1 VAQLF
6 SLGHMTRSQDIGDFV
21 LGAATMAF
29 TPIVVFFVAGFGL
42 SFARSS
48 RFFPL
53 LILAFSF
60 FSFVAVCVWRWKHR
74 RLPRLF
80 FAAEFAVAICANAAF
95 VLVFGPPDTG
105 IAALIEL

>member
-1 VAQLF
+1 MAQLF
-6 SLGHMTRSQDIGDFV
+6 SLGQMTRSQNIGDFV
-21 LGAATMAF
+21 LGAAAMTL

-53 LILAFSF
+53 LLLALSF
-60 FSFVAVCVWRWKHR
+60 FAFVAACVWRWKHR
-74 RLPRLF
+74 RLPHLF

-95 VLVFGPPDTG
+95 ILVFGPPDTG